1 MIKTALVGLAVLT
14 VSASVA
20 TAQHKSHRHAMKPS
34 AETAGAPAPASPTM
48 GPAFG
53 MGGVSSADREMYI
66 KNQRDAG
73 LAGKR

>member
-20 TAQHKSHRHAMKPS
+20 AAAQHKSHRQAMKPS
-34 AETAGAPAPASPTM
+34 TATAGAPASPAG
-48 GPAFG
+48 GPVFG

>member
-1 MIKTALVGLAVLT
+1 
-14 VSASVA
+14 
-20 TAQHKSHRHAMKPS
+20 
-34 AETAGAPAPASPTM
+34 M